1 MRIQHNSDAQINPL
15 QNQNNVSKASDA
27 RKAEQKNGNVF
38 TVPGAV
44 SNGDDL
50 IQQRQGLARKQALK
64 VVADAFDGEKKLDAQ
79 MQSIKDEIMNLQDE
93 INEKNTLIGENNA
106 KIKQLQEQYGIDP
119 SADKNLSKEEMAR
132 YSEYQEQVSPL
143 YSQNESM
150 TYDVEKYKAMQKGYV
165 QGYSDMKSERLK
177 SQDMLKSQDAAEEIM
192 DAVNMESISILTK
205 EALEHVDEEQAEREQ
220 EAKEMAEKRAAEKE
234 SKAQKEEDKMMDIIG
249 AKKTIISDAT
259 SLEDTQEA
267 VNTEIANILNRLGLI
282 SNDVKGS
289 TIDNQI

>member
-15 QNQNNVSKASDA
+15 QNQNNVSKASEA
-27 RKAEQKNGNVF
+27 GKSGQKNGNVF
-38 TVPGAV
+38 SVPGAAPK
-44 SNGDDL
+44 GEDL

-64 VVADAFDGEKKLDAQ
+64 VVADAFDGEKKIDAQ
-79 MQSIKDEIMNLQDE
+79 MQSIKDEIKNLQDE
-93 INEKNTLIGENNA
+93 INEKNALIGENNE

-119 SADKNLSKEEMAR
+119 SADEDLSKEEMAR

-143 YSQNESM
+143 FSQNESM
-150 TYDVEKYKAMQKGYV
+150 TYDVEKYIAMQKGYV

-177 SQDMLKSQDAAEEIM
+177 SQDMLKAQDAAEDIM
-192 DAVNMESISILTK
+192 DAADIESISILTRD
-205 EALEHVDEEQAEREQ
+205 AVEHVDEEQAQRE
-220 EAKEMAEKRAAEKE
+220 EEGKEMAEKRAAEKE
-234 SKAQKEEDKMMDIIG
+234 SKAQKEEEEMMDIIG
-249 AKKTIISDAT
+249 SKKTIISDAT

-267 VNTEIANILNRLGLI
+267 VNTEIANILNKLGLL